1 MSYFF
6 AFESD
11 MERSLRYIPMAVR
24 LKLDKCGVKL
34 SLAQWNALPESE
46 RSALLQLPCESAAE
60 TVDYCQTLC
69 RLVKEV
75 TGDDPRLISVN
86 PLWDGAEIPD
96 QIADKAMQLGIK
108 TPSSV
113 QWRDLTALQRYALV
127 KLTRAAHDN
136 RNFIPALHE
145 FGLL

>member
-11 MERSLRYIPMAVR
+11 MERSLRCIPMAVR

-34 SLAQWNALPESE
+34 SLAQWNELPESD
-46 RSALLQLPCESAAE
+46 RRALLQLPCESSAE
-60 TVDYCQTLC
+60 TVDYRQALC
-69 RLVKEV
+69 RVIKEV
-75 TGDDPRLISVN
+75 TGDDPHLINVS

-96 QIADKAMQLGIK
+96 QVAERAMHLGIR
-108 TPSSV
+108 TPSSA
-113 QWRDLTALQRYALV
+113 QWRGLSTLQRFALV

-136 RNFIPALHE
+136 RNFIPALRE